1 MAKLAYFTPEKFRDS
16 LLGML
21 LGRTEQLKNR
31 VLDKH
36 LEPHG
41 VTAQQ
46 FKVLIMI
53 ASFNAE
59 TPADLCRML
68 SLDSGSMTRML
79 DRLEQKDLLS
89 RTRSESDRRQVRL
102 ALTEAGQALSDLL
115 PEIGAHA
122 MNEMLGELED
132 SELILLEKILTK
144 ILVASADPITLAR
157 IARQ

>member
-1 MAKLAYFTPEKFRDS
+1 MAHFTPESFNDS

-21 LGRTEQLKNR
+21 VGRTEQLKNR
-31 VLDKH
+31 ILDKH
-36 LEPHG
+36 LEPQG

-53 ASFNAE
+53 ARFCAE

-79 DRLEQKDLLS
+79 DRLEQKDLLV

-102 ALTEAGQALSDLL
+102 VLTDSGQALSDLL
-115 PEIGAHA
+115 PQIGAMA
-122 MNEMLGELED
+122 MNEMVGMLED
-132 SELILLEKILTK
+132 SELALLEKILTK

-157 IARQ
+157 LAEQ

>member
-1 MAKLAYFTPEKFRDS
+1 MAHFTPETFNDS

-31 VLDKH
+31 ILDKH
-36 LEPHG
+36 LEPQG

-53 ASFNAE
+53 ARFNAE

-79 DRLEQKDLLS
+79 DRLEQKDLLT
-89 RTRSESDRRQVRL
+89 RKRSEADRRQVRL
-102 ALTEAGQALSDLL
+102 VLTQAGQALSDLL
-115 PEIGAHA
+115 PQIGARA
-122 MNEMLGELED
+122 MNEMVGVLGE
-132 SELILLEKILTK
+132 SELTTLERLLTK
-144 ILVASADPITLAR
+144 ILIASADPITLAR
-157 IARQ
+157 IAAQ

>member
-1 MAKLAYFTPEKFRDS
+1 MAHFTPESFNDS

-21 LGRTEQLKNR
+21 VGRTEQLKNR
-31 VLDKH
+31 ILDKH
-36 LEPHG
+36 LEPQG

-53 ASFNAE
+53 ARFCAE

-79 DRLEQKDLLS
+79 DRLEQKDLLV

-102 ALTEAGQALSDLL
+102 VLTDSGQALSDLL
-115 PEIGAHA
+115 PQIGAVA
-122 MNEMLGELED
+122 MNEMVGMLED
-132 SELILLEKILTK
+132 SELATLEKILTK

-157 IARQ
+157 LAEQ

>member
-1 MAKLAYFTPEKFRDS
+1 MAHFTPETFHDS

-21 LGRTEQLKNR
+21 VGRTEQLKNR
-31 VLDKH
+31 ILDKH
-36 LEPHG
+36 LEPQG

-53 ASFNAE
+53 ARFCAE

-89 RTRSESDRRQVRL
+89 RERSDADRRQVKL
-102 ALTEAGQALSDLL
+102 LLTEAGQALCDQL
-115 PEIGAHA
+115 PHIGAEA
-122 MNEMLGELED
+122 MNEMVGVLED
-132 SELILLEKILTK
+132 SELVMLEKILTK
-144 ILVASADPITLAR
+144 ILVASADPIVLAR
-157 IARQ
+157 VAVK

>member
-1 MAKLAYFTPEKFRDS
+1 MAHFTPETFHDS

-21 LGRTEQLKNR
+21 VGRTEQLKNR
-31 VLDKH
+31 ILDKH
-36 LEPHG
+36 LEPQG

-53 ASFNAE
+53 ARFCAE

-89 RTRSESDRRQVRL
+89 RERSDADRRQVKL
-102 ALTEAGQALSDLL
+102 LLTEAGQALCDQL
-115 PEIGAHA
+115 PHIGAEA
-122 MNEMLGELED
+122 MNEMVGVLED
-132 SELILLEKILTK
+132 SELVMLEKILTK
-144 ILVASADPITLAR
+144 ILVASADPIVLAR
-157 IARQ
+157 VAAK

>member
-1 MAKLAYFTPEKFRDS
+1 MAHFTPESFNDS

-21 LGRTEQLKNR
+21 VGRTEQLKNR
-31 VLDKH
+31 ILDKH
-36 LEPHG
+36 LEPQG

-53 ASFNAE
+53 ARFCAE
-59 TPADLCRML
+59 NPADLCRML

-79 DRLEQKDLLS
+79 DRLEQKDLLV

-102 ALTEAGQALSDLL
+102 VLTDSGQALSDLL
-115 PEIGAHA
+115 PQIGAMA
-122 MNEMLGELED
+122 MNEMVGMLED
-132 SELILLEKILTK
+132 SELATLEKILTK

-157 IARQ
+157 LAEQ

>member
-1 MAKLAYFTPEKFRDS
+1 MAHFTPENFQDS

-31 VLDKH
+31 ILDKH
-36 LEPHG
+36 LEPQG

-53 ASFNAE
+53 ARFGAE
-59 TPADLCRML
+59 APADLCRML

-79 DRLEQKDLLS
+79 DRLEQKDLLA
-89 RTRSESDRRQVRL
+89 RTRSEVDRRQIRL
-102 ALTEAGQALSDLL
+102 VLTEGGKALSDLL
-115 PEIGAHA
+115 PQIGAQA
-122 MNEMLGELED
+122 MNEMVGVLDDGELAM
-132 SELILLEKILTK
+132 LEKILTK

-157 IARQ
+157 IAER

>member
-1 MAKLAYFTPEKFRDS
+1 MAHFTPESFNDS

-21 LGRTEQLKNR
+21 VGRTEQLKNR
-31 VLDKH
+31 ILDKH
-36 LEPHG
+36 LEPQG

-53 ASFNAE
+53 ARFCAE

-79 DRLEQKDLLS
+79 DRLEQKDLLV

-102 ALTEAGQALSDLL
+102 VLTDSGQALSDLL
-115 PEIGAHA
+115 PQIGAMA
-122 MNEMLGELED
+122 MNEMVGMLED
-132 SELILLEKILTK
+132 SELATLEKILTK
-144 ILVASADPITLAR
+144 ILVASADSITLAR
-157 IARQ
+157 LAGK